1 MSPPISPCKAHQDRL
16 PPSPPKSPG
25 SSLSRIVSH
34 VAALHR
40 SDPIAR
46 TEPTQTFSILEPEY
60 AQLDQYLEQVDLYDY
75 YHNKVRHEYDPSLGQ
90 LTFRMPTP
98 RHDVLVQ
105 GYVDLMLTKI
115 VAQARNFEQDYP
127 AISQRLLQLQSLS
140 TTNINLLVDNKII
153 VKSPDASFG
162 YSDREYPQA
171 VFEVSYSQDRR
182 ALKRLAWS
190 YIMDSSHSIRCVL
203 GLDLDYPRNRA
214 SSSPSPAHNANVS
227 VWRPLVEIEGNI
239 ENMDVKQDVTAQC
252 LGKDNPDH
260 TIAVLSLRDL
270 LGDEMLEDASSDV
283 AECGI
288 VITSREMIT
297 LLENAELFH
306 QSSLQQTERALRE
319 RQAQGRNWRKRR
331 ITPEEE
337 LSEGREATYRNS
349 EATPL
354 DEAEIKRIRSLKLY
368 TESHDQG
375 YTSDPNGGNWTWF
388 EYAIVEG
395 PSDHAKVQDGIRLV
409 WTSHM
414 NLRED
419 TEEYGWSLGDDVKD
433 DHDLFRAIQPG
444 DSIAVRICARFGG
457 WQIFAKTAYL
467 VVDLGPARDDL
478 APPPY
483 AEIVSQVKNIHETI
497 AEVNNALTESD
508 VTAGLPAGFFRADV
522 FQPTD
527 AAPLRMLSF
536 DGGGDANEQ
545 EALPIF
551 DIIGGTSTG
560 RLIAIMLG
568 RLEMS
573 VDECIEKYKDFM
585 KKVFAVSW
593 RNKVRTLTDGAKYD
607 ETVLGSCIKE
617 VVKEKLGDEDAKL
630 LDDREEACEVFVT
643 AIRMD
648 AVNNRAPVLLRSYQ
662 NPPEPS
668 ELAGIEVW
676 KAARATPAAPT
687 YFKSIVAGDAELVDG
702 GLGANNPLGW
712 LWNEVLSVFGPTRST
727 NCFLSIG
734 TGIPKN
740 VGIKGILSLPKALA
754 SAATNSELTNIL
766 FRTLLD
772 AYAPTS
778 ATHKYWRLNVS
789 VEIPAD
795 IEEKSGWLGFG
806 RYTEKH
812 PDNYEDVGALDDLLA
827 LEKLEDMTRGYIKAQ
842 DEVIFEC
849 CKALHM

>member
-1 MSPPISPCKAHQDRL
+1 MTS
-16 PPSPPKSPG
+16 
-25 SSLSRIVSH
+25 
-34 VAALHR
+34 
-40 SDPIAR
+40 
-46 TEPTQTFSILEPEY
+46 
-60 AQLDQYLEQVDLYDY
+60 
-75 YHNKVRHEYDPSLGQ
+75 
-90 LTFRMPTP
+90 
-98 RHDVLVQ
+98 
-105 GYVDLMLTKI
+105 
-115 VAQARNFEQDYP
+115 NF
-127 AISQRLLQLQSLS
+127 
-140 TTNINLLVDNKII
+140 
-153 VKSPDASFG
+153 
-162 YSDREYPQA
+162 
-171 VFEVSYSQDRR
+171 
-182 ALKRLAWS
+182 
-190 YIMDSSHSIRCVL
+190 
-203 GLDLDYPRNRA
+203 
-214 SSSPSPAHNANVS
+214 
-227 VWRPLVEIEGNI
+227 PL
-239 ENMDVKQDVTAQC
+239 
-252 LGKDNPDH
+252 
-260 TIAVLSLRDL
+260 
-270 LGDEMLEDASSDV
+270 
-283 AECGI
+283 
-288 VITSREMIT
+288 ITC
-297 LLENAELFH
+297 
-306 QSSLQQTERALRE
+306 Q
-319 RQAQGRNWRKRR
+319 
-331 ITPEEE
+331 
-337 LSEGREATYRNS
+337 
-349 EATPL
+349 PL

-527 AAPLRMLSF
+527 AAPLH
-536 DGGGDANEQ
+536 GGGVRGLSSLMLLKAVIDRM
-545 EALPIF
+545 P
-551 DIIGGTSTG
+551 TSKKPCQSSTSSAVQAPAG
-560 RLIAIMLG
+560 EWILNDMYHHSDFAHRLIAIMLG

>member
-1 MSPPISPCKAHQDRL
+1 MATKVSPAVNNLAVPSSAMPSLPDFPIK
-16 PPSPPKSPG
+16 
-25 SSLSRIVSH
+25 
-34 VAALHR
+34 
-40 SDPIAR
+40 
-46 TEPTQTFSILEPEY
+46 
-60 AQLDQYLEQVDLYDY
+60 QLDALKPLPDEFSEAKDGRYVIKHTDSVDQAAYG
-75 YHNKVRHEYDPSLGQ
+75 P
-90 LTFRMPTP
+90 
-98 RHDVLVQ
+98 DVE
-105 GYVDLMLTKI
+105 TKI
-115 VAQARNFEQDYP
+115 WFQTKV
-127 AISQRLLQLQSLS
+127 
-140 TTNINLLVDNKII
+140 
-153 VKSPDASFG
+153 
-162 YSDREYPQA
+162 
-171 VFEVSYSQDRR
+171 
-182 ALKRLAWS
+182 
-190 YIMDSSHSIRCVL
+190 
-203 GLDLDYPRNRA
+203 
-214 SSSPSPAHNANVS
+214 SSSSYTLTSNF
-227 VWRPLVEIEGNI
+227 PL
-239 ENMDVKQDVTAQC
+239 
-252 LGKDNPDH
+252 
-260 TIAVLSLRDL
+260 
-270 LGDEMLEDASSDV
+270 
-283 AECGI
+283 
-288 VITSREMIT
+288 ITC
-297 LLENAELFH
+297 
-306 QSSLQQTERALRE
+306 Q
-319 RQAQGRNWRKRR
+319 
-331 ITPEEE
+331 
-337 LSEGREATYRNS
+337 
-349 EATPL
+349 PL

-419 TEEYGWSLGDDVKD
+419 TEEYGW
-433 DHDLFRAIQPG
+433 PG

-467 VVDLGPARDDL
+467 VVDLGPARGKYRLPVSVLFILKYLSYTDDL

-497 AEVNNALTESD
+497 AEVNNALTESN

-536 DGGGDANEQ
+536 DGGGVRGLSSLMLLKAVMDRMPTSKKPCQ
-545 EALPIF
+545 IF

-560 RLIAIMLG
+560 GLIAIMLG

-607 ETVLGSCIKE
+607 ETVLESCIKE

-630 LDDREEACEVFVT
+630 LDDREEACKILLVLTDVGTSSFVT

-662 NPPEPS
+662 NPLEPS

-676 KAARATPAAPT
+676 KAARATSAAPT
-687 YFKSIVAGDAELVDG
+687 YFKSIAAGDAELVDG

-734 TGIPKN
+734 AGIPKN
-740 VGIKGILSLPKALA
+740 VGIKGILSLPEALA

-806 RYTEKH
+806 RHTEKH

-827 LEKLEDMTRGYIKAQ
+827 LEKLKDMTRGYIKAQ
-842 DEVIFEC
+842 DEVILEC

>member
-1 MSPPISPCKAHQDRL
+1 MRSRGDVWYIIASMATKVSPAVNNLAVPSSAMPSLPDFPIK
-16 PPSPPKSPG
+16 
-25 SSLSRIVSH
+25 
-34 VAALHR
+34 
-40 SDPIAR
+40 
-46 TEPTQTFSILEPEY
+46 
-60 AQLDQYLEQVDLYDY
+60 QLDALKPLPDEFSEAKDGRYVIEHTDSVDQAAYG
-75 YHNKVRHEYDPSLGQ
+75 P
-90 LTFRMPTP
+90 
-98 RHDVLVQ
+98 DVE
-105 GYVDLMLTKI
+105 TKI
-115 VAQARNFEQDYP
+115 WFQTKV
-127 AISQRLLQLQSLS
+127 
-140 TTNINLLVDNKII
+140 
-153 VKSPDASFG
+153 
-162 YSDREYPQA
+162 
-171 VFEVSYSQDRR
+171 
-182 ALKRLAWS
+182 
-190 YIMDSSHSIRCVL
+190 
-203 GLDLDYPRNRA
+203 
-214 SSSPSPAHNANVS
+214 SSSSYTLTSNF
-227 VWRPLVEIEGNI
+227 PL
-239 ENMDVKQDVTAQC
+239 
-252 LGKDNPDH
+252 
-260 TIAVLSLRDL
+260 
-270 LGDEMLEDASSDV
+270 
-283 AECGI
+283 
-288 VITSREMIT
+288 ITC
-297 LLENAELFH
+297 
-306 QSSLQQTERALRE
+306 Q
-319 RQAQGRNWRKRR
+319 
-331 ITPEEE
+331 
-337 LSEGREATYRNS
+337 
-349 EATPL
+349 PL
-354 DEAEIKRIRSLKLY
+354 DEAEIKRIRSLKLC

-419 TEEYGWSLGDDVKD
+419 TEEYGW
-433 DHDLFRAIQPG
+433 PG

-467 VVDLGPARDDL
+467 VVDLGPARD
-478 APPPY
+478 
-483 AEIVSQVKNIHETI
+483 
-497 AEVNNALTESD
+497 
-508 VTAGLPAGFFRADV
+508 
-522 FQPTD
+522 
-527 AAPLRMLSF
+527 
-536 DGGGDANEQ
+536 GGGVRGLSSLMLLKAVMDRMPTSKKPCQ
-545 EALPIF
+545 IF

-560 RLIAIMLG
+560 GLIAIMLG

-607 ETVLGSCIKE
+607 ETVLESCIKE

-630 LDDREEACEVFVT
+630 LDDREEACKILLVLADVGTSSFVT

-662 NPPEPS
+662 NPLEPS

-676 KAARATPAAPT
+676 KVARATSAAPT
-687 YFKSIVAGDAELVDG
+687 YFKSIIARDAELVDG

-740 VGIKGILSLPKALA
+740 VGIKGILSLPEALA

-772 AYAPTS
+772 A
-778 ATHKYWRLNVS
+778 

-827 LEKLEDMTRGYIKAQ
+827 LEKLKDMTLGYIKAQ